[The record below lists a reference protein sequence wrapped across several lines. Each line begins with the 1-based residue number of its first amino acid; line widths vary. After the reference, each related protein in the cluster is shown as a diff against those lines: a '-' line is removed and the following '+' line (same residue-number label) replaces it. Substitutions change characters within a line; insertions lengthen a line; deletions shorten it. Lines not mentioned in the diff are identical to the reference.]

1 MVYGYVGVV
10 GWYQWWW
17 WCHRWWC
24 MVGNGRKSDAPNP
37 NLHLLLI
44 GSPRT
49 ALWSGKADGGCWQ
62 GYYYYCYYCFA
73 TITFAIATFTIATIG
88 TITLL
93 LLLWDYRRR
102 LQECAM
108 ERSQLYPTCRL
119 YTAYTIQITTTLT
132 ANSATLHDRFI
143 SKGIHPSWIHYD
155 SGFDA
160 ITLPNLRVIWMQH

>member
-1 MVYGYVGVV
+1 MAGNQTPPIPTCTSSSNWQPAHSSVEWKS
-10 GWYQWWW
+10 GWW
-17 WCHRWWC
+17 
-24 MVGNGRKSDAPNP
+24 V
-37 NLHLLLI
+37 L
-44 GSPRT
+44 T
-49 ALWSGKADGGCWQ
+49 

-132 ANSATLHDRFI
+132 ANSATLHDRFT
-143 SKGIHPSWIHYD
+143 SKGIHLILK
-155 SGFDA
+155 
-160 ITLPNLRVIWMQH
+160 TLWFRFWCNHVAKLEGTYWVIWMQH